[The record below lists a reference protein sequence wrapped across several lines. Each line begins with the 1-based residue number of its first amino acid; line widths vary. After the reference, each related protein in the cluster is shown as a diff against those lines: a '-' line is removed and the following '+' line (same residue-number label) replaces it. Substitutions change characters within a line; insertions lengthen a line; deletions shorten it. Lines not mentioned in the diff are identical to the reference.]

1 MASCTVNQ
9 FLFARKVCEVCER
22 VIVVDV
28 SCCKSVSRCLLH
40 IIFQTI
46 TSLLGKLV
54 ATNQVIF
61 GKSQNKVVVNE
72 SWFKVIIY
80 GITSCSLTADFKYI
94 QCSEELTIRKLH
106 GFMLHYID
114 LNKKAMQKEAFVNLS
129 AIYIIVVY

>member
-1 MASCTVNQ
+1 MG
-9 FLFARKVCEVCER
+9 E
-22 VIVVDV
+22 
-28 SCCKSVSRCLLH
+28 
-40 IIFQTI
+40 
-46 TSLLGKLV
+46 LV
-54 ATNQVIF
+54 ATNQFIF

-80 GITSCSLTADFKYI
+80 GIPHVLLLILSTYNVVRNR
-94 QCSEELTIRKLH
+94 EELTIRKLH